1 MEKNISLL
9 NLSSHFPPRF
19 LQSFYK
25 EEKPCISQEVVGFK
39 LMGFTKSK
47 FEGIGWSVR
56 LQQKRANFFL
66 TLAKELVVGNALQK
80 GDEVFYY
87 LVNCEGRKAVLVF
100 LDGQERP
107 KTDDVALNG
116 ASFT

>member
-1 MEKNISLL
+1 MNT
-9 NLSSHFPPRF
+9 
-19 LQSFYK
+19 
-25 EEKPCISQEVVGFK
+25 
-39 LMGFTKSK
+39 TKGN
-47 FEGIGWSVR
+47 FEGVGWSVR

-100 LDGQERP
+100 LDSQERP
-107 KTDDVALNG
+107 KTDVVALNS
-116 ASFT
+116 ASFA